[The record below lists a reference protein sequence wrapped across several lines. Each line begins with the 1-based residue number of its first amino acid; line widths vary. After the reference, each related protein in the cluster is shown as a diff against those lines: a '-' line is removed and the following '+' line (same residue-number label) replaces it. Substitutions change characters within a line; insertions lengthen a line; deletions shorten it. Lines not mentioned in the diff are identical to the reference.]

1 MKVFNIGIP
10 ELVFLGLLA
19 LIVLGPERIVK
30 TARSLGIW
38 VRKATK
44 SPLYQDVVTTSQELR
59 DLPRKI
65 MRESGLEEPINEI
78 NKTLGDHERIKLRE
92 RAGEREM
99 PLLAEDEGKTPGS
112 EDETIL

>member
-1 MKVFNIGIP
+1 
-10 ELVFLGLLA
+10 
-19 LIVLGPERIVK
+19 
-30 TARSLGIW
+30 
-38 VRKATK
+38 
-44 SPLYQDVVTTSQELR
+44 
-59 DLPRKI
+59 
-65 MRESGLEEPINEI
+65 LEEPINEI